1 MVIGSIGYNYTHG
14 PEFAMDRPNGPGCWL
29 FLIVKTPAY
38 FVIGGKEY
46 NVKKNSV
53 VIFSPNTSCYY
64 RAASNEYTDD
74 WMYFNVDE
82 GDEERFGELGIKTNE
97 PITLRNVDELSRLM
111 HEMTYE
117 RYSSGMYN
125 EEIGRRY
132 ADILFYKL
140 SNQILSPSDAQAG
153 VVSEKNYRFTQLRTT
168 FYTDPIS
175 VTDIDTMADELGM
188 SRSGFQHLYKK
199 MFGVSVMTDVINGR
213 LDRATRLLSSTN
225 LTVKEIAERCGYIS
239 EYNFMRQFK
248 SRFGKTPTEYR
259 KCI

>member
-14 PEFAMDRPNGPGCWL
+14 PEFVMDRPNGPGCWL

-38 FVIGGKEY
+38 FEIGGKKHK
-46 NVKKNSV
+46 VKKNSV
-53 VIFSPNTSCYY
+53 VIFTPYMSCYY
-64 RAASNEYTDD
+64 RAQFNEYTDD
-74 WMYFNVDE
+74 WIYFTLDD
-82 GDEERFGELGIKTNE
+82 GDEERIDSLGIRMDE
-97 PITLRNVDELSRLM
+97 PIQLKNTDELSRLV

-117 RYSSGMYN
+117 RYTSGMYN

-132 ADILFYKL
+132 MDILFFKL
-140 SNQILSPSDAQAG
+140 ANQVNSPADIYSGA
-153 VVSEKNYRFTQLRTT
+153 VSEKNYRFTQLRTT
-168 FYTDPIS
+168 FYTDPLA
-175 VTDIDTMADELGM
+175 VTDIDTMARELGM

-199 MFGVSVMTDVINGR
+199 IFGVSVMTDVINGR

-225 LTVKEIAERCGYIS
+225 LTVKEIAEKCGYVS

-248 SRFGKTPTEYR
+248 TRFGKTPTEYR